1 MTVGMEEGNSLS
13 RSPTPSAG
21 VLANTESCVVT
32 QQTVSIT
39 VSVPAEAVMHFS
51 AERSHSIC
59 NLYAD
64 EAADVRWIKMPVV
77 HAEPAAW
84 RNAFQLGWTE
94 KQYSR
99 REKDKLPWSP
109 VERILMTMKEKVGV
123 SEYKL
128 NNERILQ
135 LIAHIAP
142 IVNSPLNAS
151 QPSAFTPISNQLT
164 TEMFLP
170 AISPSPPPNASLI
183 SKMCYDFTEQKRR
196 RRAML
201 CNSLEEI
208 LSDDC
213 DTALRNIATADDYSR
228 LFQVQMV
235 LMFEWAERLAEFR
248 QLHDPMDKTKLL
260 RAFALRYIL
269 LDNVFHTVEMG
280 YTDRYVLVNN
290 NYIIP
295 GHPPPASSALLIDER
310 RVYMLMFGCES
321 QELISELIIPITE
334 MRLTIGEMMALRC
347 IMFWN
352 PGDVGLTHNALTIS
366 QEASNVA
373 VQELHKYFEVEDITN
388 IENRIGNML
397 LLLPSF
403 TKHVSILYE
412 TVKLIPTF
420 GKMQEWDSF
429 MDDLLRGV

>member
-13 RSPTPSAG
+13 RSPTPPAG

-59 NLYAD
+59 NLYAE
-64 EAADVRWIKMPVV
+64 EAADVRWIKMPVA

-84 RNAFQLGWTE
+84 RNALQLGWTR

-109 VERILMTMKEKVGV
+109 VERILMTMKEKVG
-123 SEYKL
+123 Y
-128 NNERILQ
+128 RFQ
-135 LIAHIAP
+135 
-142 IVNSPLNAS
+142 SPLNAS

-183 SKMCYDFTEQKRR
+183 SKMCYDFAEQKRR

-235 LMFEWAERLAEFR
+235 LMFEWAERLPEFR

-352 PGDVGLTHNALTIS
+352 PGDVGLTQNALTIS

-373 VQELHKYFEVEDITN
+373 VQELHKYFEIEEITN